1 MHALMPA
8 PRLRCRTRGCVAGLV
23 LVLVAATARGAD
35 DATPTPASRVA
46 YWLDRLLA
54 GPEAAT
60 WKIREFH
67 QNVLMDAER
76 NLVALGSATLDRLA
90 DPALQRRVQEARD
103 ANPWHAIL
111 NVLRVIGVARPEV
124 ARAWAAPAL
133 RHELRTLR
141 RTALP
146 VLLPLR
152 DAVDGPVLVEVL
164 RRDLTDRVLGPLAVE
179 ALLGLGAPWDAIA
192 VHELYERATTDQPY
206 GASALWSGW
215 PSVATTAGARPPRA
229 DVLAW
234 WALLAESSGPL
245 VSAVDPSTGE
255 PGGAA
260 SPARSAVP
268 LSHAVPQGR
277 GVAALARA
285 LLATAGHAPAKA
297 SVAEDL
303 RSGDEVLVRAARSGD
318 PAAARELALASGAA
332 TLDALKR
339 GRPVA
344 PPSALAQL
352 RALADDPSA
361 PATALLHGFLASLPS
376 GPEWR
381 APLAAAY
388 GALAV
393 RGKEDTAYLERHL
406 RSGTPMGIDLA
417 LFLARS
423 AKSLGALE
431 VLDRWHEA
439 PESAPSRLRLR
450 REIAFLYGLHA
461 SGQPLTHGPQ
471 AALTPERLEAFAQR
485 LRAWADDPADPSGPA
500 LAGMLPDLGA
510 AGDRALAAGLRGPR
524 RSAYLPAVRRGR
536 GRYLGPDVAAA
547 LLEPVGPD
555 TPVAERR
562 RVLEAVLTAAG
573 SDALASLD
581 ALASRLPPEARADV
595 DVVRGIVRWR
605 IPSTTG
611 D

>member
-1 MHALMPA
+1 MHAPMPA
-8 PRLRCRTRGCVAGLV
+8 PRRRSRTRGGVAGLL

-46 YWLDRLLA
+46 YWLDRLLT

-60 WKIREFH
+60 WKIRDFH
-67 QNVLMDAER
+67 QNVLLDAER

-90 DPALQRRVQEARD
+90 DPALQRRVQESRD

-111 NVLRVIGVARPEV
+111 NVLRVIGVTRPEV
-124 ARAWAAPAL
+124 ARAWATPAL
-133 RHELRTLR
+133 RNELRTLR

-164 RRDLTDRVLGPLAVE
+164 RRDLTDRVLGPLSVE

-192 VHELYERATTDQPY
+192 VRELYERATTDQPY
-206 GASALWSGW
+206 GASALWSAW
-215 PSVATTAGARPPRA
+215 PSVAAAAGGRPPR
-229 DVLAW
+229 DDLLAW

-255 PGGAA
+255 RAGAP
-260 SPARSAVP
+260 SHARAAAP

-277 GVAALARA
+277 GVAAAARA
-285 LLATAGHAPAKA
+285 LLATAGRAPAKA

-303 RSGDEVLVRAARSGD
+303 RSGDEVLVRAARTGD
-318 PAAARELALASGAA
+318 PAAARALALASGAA
-332 TLDALKR
+332 TLDALK
-339 GRPVA
+339 GGQPVA
-344 PPSALAQL
+344 PPAALAQL

-361 PATALLHGFLASLPS
+361 AATALLSGFLASLPS

-388 GALAV
+388 GALAA
-393 RGKEDTAYLERHL
+393 RGKEDSAYLERHL
-406 RSGTPMGIDLA
+406 RSGTPMGVDLA

-439 PESAPSRLRLR
+439 PESASSRLRLR

-461 SGQPLTHGPQ
+461 ERGG
-471 AALTPERLEAFAQR
+471 LTPGRLEAFAQR
-485 LRAWADDPADPSGPA
+485 LRAWADDPADRSGPA

-510 AGDRALAAGLRGPR
+510 AGDRALAAGLRSPR

-547 LLEPVGPD
+547 LLEPVGRD

-562 RVLEAVLTAAG
+562 QALEAVLTAAG

-581 ALASRLPPEARADV
+581 ALASRLPPEDRADV